1 MRVRITRRLS
11 LLHKE
16 LVVVIIT
23 VFLVATISMISV
35 EREPLYEGLMAVDLS
50 AVLRLRNHEIDQV
63 YPTLAIARTPNGSP
77 NRGAEVV
84 MLPAAGGSEY
94 PLSDIQVLCRAGAP
108 SPLESS
114 ARRFAQGIR
123 EHCEFHLPPSAQEEL
138 VRTSTQMGPDELN
151 RRRFYLNSLPFSGL
165 LIRCRD
171 LIPMRFTAEMQ
182 AFSQWTKA
190 NCTFVPS
197 WVP

>member
-1 MRVRITRRLS
+1 MRVRVPRRLS

-16 LVVVIIT
+16 LAVIVVAAV
-23 VFLVATISMISV
+23 LVTTISTVSV
-35 EREPLYEGLMAVDLS
+35 QRERLYEGLMAVDLS
-50 AVLRLRNHEIDQV
+50 AVLRLRNHETDQV

-84 MLPAAGGSEY
+84 MLPAAGGSDY
-94 PLSDIQVLCRAGAP
+94 PLSDIRVLCRAGVP
-108 SPLESS
+108 SPLEPS

-123 EHCEFHLPPSAQEEL
+123 EHCEFHLPPSAGQEL
-138 VRTSTQMGPDELN
+138 VRTSTQMAPDELN
-151 RRRFYLNSLPFSGL
+151 RRRFYLNSLPFGGL
-165 LIRCRD
+165 LIRCQD
-171 LIPMRFTAEMQ
+171 LIPLRFTTETR